1 MRVRATGSR
10 RLSARHAVCIDSGR
24 IPSRRDAM
32 EYLIPIWIL
41 GAPVVGLLVVG
52 FVMKPDQRERR
63 IESVERHPVT

>member
-1 MRVRATGSR
+1 
-10 RLSARHAVCIDSGR
+10 
-24 IPSRRDAM
+24 M